1 MKMQVD
7 NSIFT
12 FRKSLSSFCNHLQ
25 SSCDAL
31 KQSLERRPI
40 PLDSASSTFIQCV
53 NRRVSSASTD
63 LNVLESMSLGIV
75 SFEELLGHCSEVY
88 KKNQSDLVE
97 LEDSLKRFG
106 YVPDEQVEDGDSI
119 LATPVL
125 GSKFQGEEDGPPSIM
140 KALEEDPLFEES
152 LSLKNLG
159 ISDVCLA
166 TLAPET
172 NGDIDKADVSLRYL
186 MKHSDTKLDEVKGSY
201 QCAANISAIDGGE
214 EKACLGSVGANK
226 SLINV
231 EKDDYDNLPSYIK
244 TLASWEDL
252 LSAVEKMNS
261 TLKNKEKPKGSY
273 LLQQDEITSLGLGP
287 KGRSYLLLLVRM
299 NRLIVETNNGS
310 IFYRVL

>member
-7 NSIFT
+7 NSIST

-106 YVPDEQVEDGDSI
+106 YVPEDGDSI

-166 TLAPET
+166 TLAPE
-172 NGDIDKADVSLRYL
+172 S
-186 MKHSDTKLDEVKGSY
+186 
-201 QCAANISAIDGGE
+201 Q
-214 EKACLGSVGANK
+214 
-226 SLINV
+226 
-231 EKDDYDNLPSYIK
+231 
-244 TLASWEDL
+244 
-252 LSAVEKMNS
+252 
-261 TLKNKEKPKGSY
+261 
-273 LLQQDEITSLGLGP
+273 
-287 KGRSYLLLLVRM
+287 
-299 NRLIVETNNGS
+299 
-310 IFYRVL
+310 